1 MYQAK
6 TPGFLELLMNALA
19 FPMSR
24 RTVKPLRVR
33 FVPARREVAIRPS
46 YREAMRAKETYFATA
61 RVQWWNR

>member
-19 FPMSR
+19 LPVSR
-24 RTVKPLRVR
+24 RRSTLRRVQ
-33 FVPARREVAIRPS
+33 VLPARREVAVRPS
-46 YREAMRAKETYFATA
+46 YRDAVQAKETYFATA